1 LHNQGFNIFAAQFT
15 SMKKTILFFAL
26 VGLLLTAAC
35 SAKKDTTVSKRVT
48 DSIRRV
54 DSLAKVDSIQKAA
67 ELNFPKDTVL
77 DNTARFIAGL
87 PQLSKNTLSAL
98 ENDKYWVDFRT
109 QMDANWKK
117 MYETRLVKMAA
128 WEKDVFSKSVN
139 DSLKL
144 FYPFSGPDFLH
155 ANFLY
160 PRTKEVVMAA
170 LEPIREVPALDKL
183 SEKDR
188 DRFLD
193 SLGNSLRDIFNK
205 SYFITKHMQKD
216 LWQVKGVL
224 PLFYFFMERSGYEL
238 MQQQFINIDTAGE
251 EHEVEAKKLNQF
263 KIQGVK
269 FVLRNLE
276 TKKLKT
282 VYYFSTDI
290 SNDGIAKRGGLVRF
304 VKARAPFNTFVKSA
318 SYCMHDGKAFSS
330 IRSIVLDN
338 TVTLFQD
345 DTGVPYRFFE
355 RKPEWNATFF
365 GDYIAPVEDF
375 SRRLY
380 QPDLDSAFKRGS
392 QPLPFSLGYHWST
405 RKQHYMLFGKETVQ
419 LNK

>member
-1 LHNQGFNIFAAQFT
+1 
-15 SMKKTILFFAL
+15 MKKTLFFVFVAL
-26 VGLLLTAAC
+26 IFASAC
-35 SAKKDTTVSKRVT
+35 TAKKDTPPKRVT
-48 DSIRRV
+48 DSLRRI
-54 DSLAKVDSIQKAA
+54 DSLAKVDSIQRAA
-67 ELNFPKDTVL
+67 ELNFPKDTAL

-87 PQLSKNTLSAL
+87 PQLNGNNLSAL
-98 ENDKYWVDFRT
+98 EKDKYWIDFRT

-117 MYETRLVKMAA
+117 MYETRLTKMAA
-128 WEKDVFSKSVN
+128 WEKDVFSRSVN

-160 PRTKEVVMAA
+160 PRTKEYVMAA
-170 LEPIREVPALDKL
+170 LEPVREVPALDKL

-188 DRFLD
+188 DHFLD

-238 MQQQFINIDTAGE
+238 MQQKFMTVDSAGKE
-251 EHEVEAKKLNQF
+251 QEVEPKKISQY

-269 FVLRNLE
+269 FILRNIE

-290 SNDGIAKRGGLVRF
+290 SNDGIARRPGLVKF

-318 SYCMHDGKAFSS
+318 SYCMHDGQAFSS
-330 IRSIVLDN
+330 IRSIVLEN

-345 DTGVPYRFFE
+345 DTGVPYRFFDK
-355 RKPEWNATFF
+355 KPEWRATFF

-380 QPDLDSAFKRGS
+380 QADLDSAFKGGS

-405 RKQHYMLFGKETVQ
+405 RKQHYMLFGKEMIQ
-419 LNK
+419 RNK